1 MRCGA
6 STQPTILKGRF
17 LMARKGKKRVLQSHF
32 DWHHVCITVVALAGL
47 AIPPLANAQP
57 VYLPAND
64 ATKTFDPAAGSAE
77 ERSVKATKKA
87 VNRLT
92 ERMAAFEFTDNAD
105 YNFAMVAR
113 MQRQADIDIAKI
125 ELEHG
130 KEPML
135 RSMAAGI
142 IRSQEKEIK
151 QLDRW
156 LALFEKFD

>member
-1 MRCGA
+1 
-6 STQPTILKGRF
+6 
-17 LMARKGKKRVLQSHF
+17 MARQAKKRALQSRF
-32 DWHHVCITVVALAGL
+32 DWNHVCITIVALASL

-57 VYLPAND
+57 VSLPANG
-64 ATKTFDPAAGSAE
+64 ATRTSDPAAGTAA

-87 VNRLT
+87 VKRLT
-92 ERMAAFEFTDNAD
+92 ERMGAFEFTDNAD
-105 YNFAMVAR
+105 YNFAMIAR
-113 MQRQADIDIAKI
+113 MQCQADIDIAKV

-130 KEPML
+130 KEPTL